1 MRSLSS
7 QTSVA
12 ERSSNGTEPSLSRRP
27 PSPRLTAMSS
37 EASFGAA
44 ARAGNGSA
52 RWDSINRWLGLAA
65 VSGAVHAGFSLY
77 WASGGTWLLDTLGAR
92 IVTAFAGLEWV
103 LYPLGLVKL
112 VGAVAPLW
120 LYRRGR
126 PARRFWRLVCWLGAA
141 LLVVW
146 GGVNA
151 VVGNLV
157 IGGVIT
163 STDGFDRA
171 GMIGHA
177 YLWDPLF
184 LAWGIALVAGLIT
197 SRGDTSAPPPRSA

>member
-1 MRSLSS
+1 M
-7 QTSVA
+7 TMA
-12 ERSSNGTEPSLSRRP
+12 
-27 PSPRLTAMSS
+27 S

-44 ARAGNGSA
+44 ARGGNGSVSSRSDA
-52 RWDSINRWLGLAA
+52 RRDSTNRWLRLAA
-65 VSGAVHAGFSLY
+65 FFGAVHAGFSLY

-103 LYPLGLVKL
+103 LYPLGLLKL

-120 LYRRGR
+120 LHRRGW

-141 LLVVW
+141 LLVAW

-157 IGGVIT
+157 LGGVFT

-197 SRGDTSAPPPRSA
+197 SRGETSAPPPRSA